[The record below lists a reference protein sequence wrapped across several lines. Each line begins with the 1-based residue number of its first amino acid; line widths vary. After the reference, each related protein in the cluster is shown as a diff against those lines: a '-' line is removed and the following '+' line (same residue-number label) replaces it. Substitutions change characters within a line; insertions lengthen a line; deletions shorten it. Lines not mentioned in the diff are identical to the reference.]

1 MCNRPMGVE
10 NGRIRNAQIT
20 ASSEFNKAHAA
31 FLARLNRKKTGG
43 YIGAWAAAANNYA
56 QWLKVDFGRA
66 AKIVRVSTQGRQDA
80 DQWVTTYYLSYSI
93 DCVNYVYYRY
103 HGSYKVRTQQ
113 LKNPVHLDVVC
124 YCFHPLHGWNGWY
137 ATWKLSNSA
146 SNAMIDYSV
155 VKCKLMESRISTGYT
170 FSQRSEIQAFLAT
183 P

>member
-113 LKNPVHLDVVC
+113 FKEPCSPRRGLLLFSSTPRMKWVIC
-124 YCFHPLHGWNGWY
+124 R
-137 ATWKLSNSA
+137 
-146 SNAMIDYSV
+146 
-155 VKCKLMESRISTGYT
+155 VKIVKQC
-170 FSQRSEIQAFLAT
+170 Q
-183 P
+183 